1 LAAHAHEIDPPKP
14 RGAAQDSRDS
24 ASQPKEADVFNS
36 STRTNGE
43 HSLADRN
50 ESIRRPPAATFGA
63 IDVGTNSLH
72 LLMVEISPGG
82 DFHAIGGDKELVQIG
97 RGGFREHKL
106 TQKKMDEA
114 IRTLMR
120 FTKLARIKDIGRI
133 RAVATSAVREARNG
147 GEFVE
152 RVLEEVGLELH
163 VISAEEEARLIY
175 LGVRHAM
182 DLGGDDNLIFD
193 IGGGSLEFI
202 LGNSGAADVVTSV
215 KLGASRL
222 AETYLRGDPPSE
234 AEFKSLREHIQT
246 RLAPLLDLAGKRRL
260 SRCIAT
266 SGTVRNIAEICAER
280 RGVPDA
286 EKNRFLSMKRSELK
300 ALFSEL
306 SAMPRENRAR
316 IPGMDL
322 KRVDACLPALMLM
335 NTILRAVNV
344 DEVQCCESALREGI
358 VVDYI
363 TRHRKHLMARAT
375 WPDPRARSVISL
387 AERCQYRK
395 AHAEHVAKLALELF
409 DALAPLHHLPA
420 MYRDLLRYAGL
431 LHDIGYMI
439 GHTGHHKHSYYLIRN
454 GELRGFSSQEI
465 EVMANIARYHRKE
478 RPKRSHYS
486 YQHLSEEHFR
496 PVRKLA
502 VLLRLAEA
510 MDRTHYGV
518 VDSVSCTIEKDVVRI
533 AMHADRDAELEL
545 WTTNRQAEQFEREFK
560 RGLQVSIVT
569 TGQTEVDRAGSQ

>member
-1 LAAHAHEIDPPKP
+1 MNLPKARGSREDTPTADTSLFAAKKP
-14 RGAAQDSRDS
+14 QAG
-24 ASQPKEADVFNS
+24 
-36 STRTNGE
+36 

-50 ESIRRPPAATFGA
+50 EGIRRPPAATFGA

-97 RGGFREHKL
+97 RGGFREHRL
-106 TQKKMDEA
+106 TARKMDEA

-120 FTKLARIKDIGRI
+120 FTKLARIKDIGRL

-152 RVLEEVGLELH
+152 RVRDEVGLELH

-175 LGVRHAM
+175 LGVRHAT
-182 DLGGDDNLIFD
+182 DLGTGDNLIFD

-202 LGNSGAADVVTSV
+202 VGNVEAAKVMTSV

-222 AETYLRGDPPSE
+222 AETYLRSDPPSD
-234 AEFKSLREHIQT
+234 AEYKALREHIHSK
-246 RLAPLLDLAGKRRL
+246 LDPLLALARNRRL
-260 SRCIAT
+260 TRCIAT

-280 RGVPDA
+280 RGMPDVD
-286 EKNRFLSMKRSELK
+286 KSTFLSMRRGELK

-306 SAMPRENRAR
+306 SSMPRENRAR
-316 IPGMDL
+316 IPGIDQ
-322 KRVDACLPALMLM
+322 KRVDACLPALILM
-335 NTILRAVNV
+335 NAILRAVEV

-363 TRHRKHLMARAT
+363 ARNRQNLIARAT

-395 AHAEHVAKLALELF
+395 AHAEHVAKLALQLF
-409 DALAPLHHLPA
+409 DALGPLHQLPPG
-420 MYRDLLRYAGL
+420 YRDLLNYASL

-454 GELRGFSSQEI
+454 GELRGFTQQEI
-465 EVMANIARYHRKE
+465 EVMANVARYHRKE

-496 PVRKLA
+496 PVRKLG

-518 VDSVSCTIEKDVVRI
+518 VDSISCRIEKDVVKI

-545 WTTNRQAEQFEREFK
+545 WTTSKQAEHFEREFK
-560 RGLQVSIVT
+560 RALQLSIET
-569 TGQTEVDRAGSQ
+569 TVQAEVDRAGRE